1 MVEQDLIELGFER
14 VDVMAEE
21 SGYLRDW
28 YFYTY
33 DFTLG
38 LSLISNNKNDAETK
52 GWCVEFFNTEDK
64 IQFTRNKD
72 LHRLIKII
80 NRAIK

>member
-1 MVEQDLIELGFER
+1 MTEQDIIDLGFER
-14 VDVMAEE
+14 VDVTAEE

-33 DFTLG
+33 DFTNG
-38 LSLISNNKNDAETK
+38 LSLISNNKTDAETK
-52 GWCVEFFNTEDK
+52 GWYVEFFNTEDK
-64 IQFTRNKD
+64 IRFTRNKD